1 MYRPSTQ
8 GEKSKKSLFYLKL
21 KTTNRSNHKVK
32 HFLLC
37 SQITK
42 RRLKHLRQCQ
52 MAEVLFEANWLQA
65 GSPLDWTTSGQWKQR
80 LSDGAQNGVLSGQ
93 LQGHGRG
100 QGCAYITCAVEDR
113 GIQAWDHATAWRG
126 ETETDSVLCGWGM
139 GGGSWGGTA
148 ENIPGNSE
156 A

>member
-8 GEKSKKSLFYLKL
+8 GKKQPKKVSLFYLKW
-21 KTTNRSNHKVK
+21 KTTNRSNHEVK

-42 RRLKHLRQCQ
+42 TSCLRRLKHLRRCQ

-113 GIQAWDHATAWRG
+113 GIRAWDHATARRG
-126 ETETDSVLCGWGM
+126 ETETDSVLCGWGD
-139 GGGSWGGTA
+139 GWR
-148 ENIPGNSE
+148 
-156 A
+156 